1 MSEKNIST
9 LRNTMFDILD
19 ELKDADESQLDAKI
33 RKAEAMGKVA
43 QTIVNAT
50 VVELKHAE
58 IFGGTVTGVVRQI
71 ESGVVGV
78 TKHIC
83 K

>member
-1 MSEKNIST
+1 MSENNISA
-9 LRNTMFDILD
+9 LRNTMFDVLN
-19 ELKDADESQLDAKI
+19 ELKNADEAQLDATI

-58 IFGGTVTGVVRQI
+58 IFGGTVTGVI

-78 TKHIC
+78 TRHIC

>member
-1 MSEKNIST
+1 MSENNISA
-9 LRNTMFDILD
+9 LRNTMFDILN
-19 ELKDADESQLDAKI
+19 ELKNADESQLDAKI

-58 IFGGTVTGVVRQI
+58 IFGGSANGVVRPL
-71 ESGVVGV
+71 ENGVVGV

-83 K
+83 R

>member
-19 ELKDADESQLDAKI
+19 ELKDADENQLDAKI

-58 IFGGTVTGVVRQI
+58 IFGGTVTGVVRPI

>member
-1 MSEKNIST
+1 MSENNISA
-9 LRNTMFDILD
+9 LRNTMFGVLNELKNASED
-19 ELKDADESQLDAKI
+19 ELDSTI

-58 IFGGTVTGVVRQI
+58 VFGGTATGVI
-71 ESGVVGV
+71 ESSVVGV
-78 TKHIC
+78 TRHIC

>member
-1 MSEKNIST
+1 MSENNISA
-9 LRNTMFDILD
+9 LRNTMFEVLR
-19 ELKDADESQLDAKI
+19 ELKNADESQLDVKI

-58 IFGGTVTGVVRQI
+58 IFGGAVTSAVRPI